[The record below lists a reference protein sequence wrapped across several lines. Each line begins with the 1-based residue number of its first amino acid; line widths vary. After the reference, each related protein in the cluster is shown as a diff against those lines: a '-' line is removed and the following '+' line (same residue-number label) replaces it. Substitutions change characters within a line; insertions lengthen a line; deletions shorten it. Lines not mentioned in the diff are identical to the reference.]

1 MNSLPKTVTRQRR
14 GCDLNPGPSAPA
26 SSMLTTRLPSHSF
39 NSCSIKRVLSRG
51 PSAIVVLRGA
61 AVPTH
66 CSMQG
71 LYVCKGGCAAIMW
84 PVPKLLWVFVPRGIP
99 LDFLLDGPHSMQ

>member
-66 CSMQG
+66 CSRDCMYAKAG
-71 LYVCKGGCAAIMW
+71 VW
-84 PVPKLLWVFVPRGIP
+84 R
-99 LDFLLDGPHSMQ
+99 